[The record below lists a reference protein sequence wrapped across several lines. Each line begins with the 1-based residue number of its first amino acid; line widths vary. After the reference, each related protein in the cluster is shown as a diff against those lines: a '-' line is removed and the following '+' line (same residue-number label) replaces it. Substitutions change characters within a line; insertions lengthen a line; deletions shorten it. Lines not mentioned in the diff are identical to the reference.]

1 MCNQCKNN
9 YEESINSM
17 YMVISDLKEQN
28 VYMTEKIQ
36 ELESIIANTSDKI
49 IAYDEYF
56 DKISKSYE
64 TNRKYIE
71 SFIFKNKEKISQNLN
86 LNSNKIQIL
95 HEVDKIS
102 QNEDEESSNLT
113 NQKVDKK
120 HILDMEILKTKLNT
134 YNFIDIFD
142 NLKKVNLALDVS
154 F

>member
-36 ELESIIANTSDKI
+36 ELECIIANTSDKI

-56 DKISKSYE
+56 EKISKSYE
-64 TNRKYIE
+64 ANRKYIE
-71 SFIFKNKEKISQNLN
+71 SFIFKNKEKICQ
-86 LNSNKIQIL
+86 NKIQIL
-95 HEVDKIS
+95 HEVDKTS
-102 QNEDEESSNLT
+102 KNEEEESSNLT
-113 NQKVDKK
+113 NLKIDKK
-120 HILDMEILKTKLNT
+120 HVLDMEILKTKLNT
-134 YNFIDIFD
+134 YNFIDIIG

>member
-36 ELESIIANTSDKI
+36 ELESIITNTSDKI

-64 TNRKYIE
+64 ANRKYIE
-71 SFIFKNKEKISQNLN
+71 SFIFKNKEKINQNLN

-95 HEVDKIS
+95 QEVDKVS
-102 QNEDEESSNLT
+102 QNNDEESSNIT
-113 NQKVDKK
+113 NQKIDKK

-134 YNFIDIFD
+134 YNFSDIFE